1 MDDEKENSEPEL
13 EKPSIDDRIKELE
26 AEGKSKTDMVLIL
39 YQEGYSTH
47 DIMKRK
53 LPLKALKRAKERAE
67 TGILG
72 AVEGGVKGSG
82 YLEELKNMIRM
93 QIGRTRELTEE
104 FYNLGLGV
112 LFASLSKSGMKIE
125 DFRKIASQEGP
136 LRDAFKK
143 AGETAFKALEYYQ
156 SDLVTQV
163 ETERNE
169 ARAYSTILQTR
180 VNELVKQL
188 TPRIRLEKMI
198 QTYLFSGNVENDTLM
213 SLLDKWLEMEAVEA
227 KVEAMAA

>member
-1 MDDEKENSEPEL
+1 MDEEKETTEEEI

-47 DIMKRK
+47 EIMKRK
-53 LPLKALKRAKERAE
+53 LPLKALKRAKERKE
-67 TGILG
+67 TGVLG
-72 AVEGGVKGSG
+72 AIEGSVKGAG
-82 YLEELKNMIRM
+82 YLDQLKDMIRT

-112 LFASLSKSGMKIE
+112 LFASLAKSGVSME
-125 DFRKIASQEGP
+125 DFRKIAMQEGS
-136 LRDAFKK
+136 LREAFKK

-163 ETERNE
+163 EKERDE
-169 ARAYSTILQTR
+169 ARAYSTILRTR
-180 VNELVKQL
+180 VDELVKQL

-198 QTYLFSGNVENDTLM
+198 QAYLFSGNVENKTLM
-213 SLLDKWLEMEAVEA
+213 SLLDRWLEMEAVEA
-227 KVEAMAA
+227 KMEAIAA